1 MAQPLAEIEGK
12 YEIVAKIKE
21 GGMGAIYRV
30 RHRLLDEIRVVKVL
44 RPQHEDDDELRAR
57 FAREARSA
65 IRLRHPN
72 VVQIFD
78 FSVDDAGAGLI
89 VMEHIEGVD
98 LEQLVRLRRLPSLPL
113 ALEVARQ
120 SLRALGFLHGHGFVH
135 RDVSP
140 DNLMLTRDVDGLP
153 HVKLIDLG
161 IAKRLDAEQQLT
173 VSGSFLGK
181 FRYASPEHFGARGA
195 DGLDARSDLYSF
207 GLVLYEILTGR
218 YPLAASSTS
227 QLIGA
232 HLFHAPRPFRETD
245 PEGKVPEAVR
255 SMVLRALDKK
265 ADVRH
270 DSADAWI
277 EDIEAVQQQMA
288 PGGNLRRHRK
298 ELAAEAEA
306 LIAAGVRPAPVAPE
320 TIDPGATQ
328 LHFDQRFQLERTPS
342 PSAIRT
348 SFPESGSRVESSVGA
363 AADVKALDALVEGA
377 RALGKIGQVQQAR
390 RQLETVLAM
399 DPDHT
404 AARQVVAEL
413 GAGPAAQ
420 GAEVAAPPPLPVPPP
435 LPASH
440 RKSSPDRPSPPRS
453 SESTA
458 RTDSAKR
465 YEAESKVRKLLARAE
480 NHLDEA
486 DYEAALELLQQ
497 ARSMAPQSGTVVEQ
511 LARDVAR
518 LDAKLQER
526 ERGRAIEQIE
536 LHVLAALRRG
546 KLGRAR
552 RDVRRAREAY
562 GDDDIFDTLDQI
574 LDGAAAEK
582 VETLRAEARA
592 ARDRGEWDRAEE
604 SLESAEGLVLDAG
617 SDRETVRRELEELR
631 AERRRA
637 ERSRVSSGG
646 LLSAVAEIERLRMEE
661 GPDAA
666 RAALDEAIFHF
677 GDAPLLREIRASLSN
692 ETPE

>member
-78 FSVDDAGAGLI
+78 FSVDESGAGLI

-113 ALEVARQ
+113 ALEIARQ

-140 DNLMLTRDVDGLP
+140 DNLMLARDVDGLP
-153 HVKLIDLG
+153 HMKLIDLG

-195 DGLDARSDLYSF
+195 DGLDARSDLYSL
-207 GLVLYEILTGR
+207 GLVFYELLTGH

-232 HLFHAPRPFRETD
+232 HLFHEPRSFDETD
-245 PEGKVPEAVR
+245 PESRVPEAVQ

-265 ADVRH
+265 ADERPA
-270 DSADAWI
+270 SADEWI
-277 EDIEAVQQQMA
+277 AEIELLQKQLA
-288 PGGNLRRHRK
+288 PNGDLRQLRK
-298 ELAAEAEA
+298 ELAAEAGR
-306 LIAAGVRPAPVAPE
+306 LIAQGVRPSELPPSQSG
-320 TIDPGATQ
+320 DPGETQ
-328 LHFDQRFQLERTPS
+328 MHFDQRFQLERTPS
-342 PSAIRT
+342 PSAIQ
-348 SFPESGSRVESSVGA
+348 SGVSPRPESSVGA
-363 AADVKALDALVEGA
+363 AADAKALDALVEGA
-377 RALGKIGQVQQAR
+377 RALGRIGQVQQAR

-399 DPDHT
+399 DPDHSE
-404 AARQVVAEL
+404 ARRAVAEL

-420 GAEVAAPPPLPVPPP
+420 GPEPSAPPPLPPVPPP
-435 LPASH
+435 LP
-440 RKSSPDRPSPPRS
+440 
-453 SESTA
+453 
-458 RTDSAKR
+458 DSVSLDSRAKR
-465 YEAESKVRKLLARAE
+465 YEAESRVRKLLAEAE
-480 NHLDEA
+480 DHLDEA
-486 DYEAALELLQQ
+486 RFEEALELLHQ
-497 ARSMAPQSGTVVEQ
+497 ARELAPQKGSVVEQ

-536 LHVLAALRRG
+536 RHVIAALRRG
-546 KLGRAR
+546 KLTRAR

-562 GDDDIFDTLDQI
+562 GDNEIFDTLDQI

-582 VETLRAEARA
+582 VESLRADAQA
-592 ARDRGEWDRAEE
+592 ARDDGDWNAAEE
-604 SLESAEGLVLDAG
+604 ALEKAEALVLEAG
-617 SDRETVRRELEELR
+617 SERDTVRRELESLR
-631 AERRRA
+631 IERRQA
-637 ERSRVSSGG
+637 ERSRISSGG
-646 LLSAVAEIERLRMEE
+646 LLSAVAEIERLRLEE
-661 GPDAA
+661 GDDAA
-666 RAALDEAIFHF
+666 REAVDEAIRHF
-677 GDAPLLREIRASLSN
+677 GESALLVEVRDSLN
-692 ETPE
+692 EST

>member
-1 MAQPLAEIEGK
+1 MAPLDEISSAMAQPLAEIEGK

-44 RPQHEDDDELRAR
+44 RPQHEDDEELRAR

-78 FSVDDAGAGLI
+78 FSVDEAGAGLI
-89 VMEHIEGVD
+89 VMEHIEGID

-113 ALEVARQ
+113 ALEIARQ

-140 DNLMLTRDVDGLP
+140 DNLMLSRDVDGLP

-207 GLVLYEILTGR
+207 GLVLYEMLTGR

-232 HLFHAPRPFRETD
+232 HLFHQPRPFDETD
-245 PEGKVPEAVR
+245 PEGHVPEEIR
-255 SMVLRALDKK
+255 SMVLRTLDKQ
-265 ADVRH
+265 ADERPT
-270 DSADAWI
+270 SADEWI
-277 EDIEAVQQQMA
+277 AEIEALQQQMT
-288 PGGNLRRHRK
+288 PVGDLRHLRRGLATEAESLI
-298 ELAAEAEA
+298 ELA
-306 LIAAGVRPAPVAPE
+306 VRPAAP
-320 TIDPGATQ
+320 THSGDPGETQ
-328 LHFDQRFQLERTPS
+328 LHFDRRFQLERTPS
-342 PSAIRT
+342 PSAIQ
-348 SFPESGSRVESSVGA
+348 SGVSPPKPESSVGA
-363 AADVKALDALVEGA
+363 AADAEALKALVEGA
-377 RALGKIGQVQQAR
+377 RALGCIGQVEQAR

-399 DPDHT
+399 DPDHVE
-404 AARQVVAEL
+404 ARDAVAEL

-420 GAEVAAPPPLPVPPP
+420 GPEPSEPPPLPPVPPP
-435 LPASH
+435 LPGSAE
-440 RKSSPDRPSPPRS
+440 RS
-453 SESTA
+453 SRAE
-458 RTDSAKR
+458 R
-465 YEAESKVRKLLARAE
+465 YEAESRVRKLLAEAE
-480 NHLDEA
+480 DHLDEA
-486 DYEAALELLQQ
+486 RFEVALDLLAQ
-497 ARSMAPQSGTVVEQ
+497 ARELAPQKGSVVEQ

-536 LHVLAALRRG
+536 RHVLAALRRG
-546 KLGRAR
+546 KLARAR

-562 GDDDIFDTLDQI
+562 GDDEIFDTLDLI
-574 LDGAAAEK
+574 LHGAAAEK
-582 VETLRAEARA
+582 VDSLREDARSARENGDWNAAEDALEKA
-592 ARDRGEWDRAEE
+592 AA
-604 SLESAEGLVLDAG
+604 LVLDAG
-617 SDRETVRRELEELR
+617 SERDTVRRDLESLR
-631 AERRRA
+631 IERRRA
-637 ERSRVSSGG
+637 ERSRISSGG
-646 LLSAVAEIERLRMEE
+646 LLSAVAEIERLRLEE
-661 GPDAA
+661 GADAA
-666 RAALDEAIFHF
+666 REAVDEAIRHF
-677 GDAPLLREIRASLSN
+677 GEMPLLLEVRGRLDK
-692 ETPE
+692 PE